1 MTTATKAKPNEEERS
16 EILEAFRDN
25 DREAWERYH
34 ASKLVRRHAAQAA
47 LEAQFEA
54 ELAEAARQ
62 LAEDIEDDIFADTIR
77 RSNDDVGGRVT
88 RFHPGA
94 IGGRAEVA
102 DHDRGATRGQKDRMC
117 AADAAA
123 RAGHDHDAI
132 GEVELC
138 CHLSSLKWVER

>member
-62 LAEDIEDDIFADTIR
+62 LAEDIEDEIFADMIR
-77 RSNDDVGGRVT
+77 RTYTTALIIAGYS
-88 RFHPGA
+88 PMQA
-94 IGGRAEVA
+94 SLM
-102 DHDRGATRGQKDRMC
+102 ATAFSVDYRPRRRRYG
-117 AADAAA
+117 
-123 RAGHDHDAI
+123 
-132 GEVELC
+132 L
-138 CHLSSLKWVER
+138 